1 MIHGNLFPRY
11 YYYIHNGIDTRYVA
25 SINQKWFKRIMQM
38 VPKKLTK
45 SQKEIRKIHDEIKQ
59 VRVTLSGPELRPKLN

>member
-1 MIHGNLFPRY
+1 M
-11 YYYIHNGIDTRYVA
+11 A